1 MKEILKDALKASK
14 HEMKRCEEYVA
25 RTKFDNVDHLLDTIV
40 HKHDSFQA
48 LVIIDELDEDLEKV
62 LMDQFQFPVEILTLR
77 RYKTNKGERIYNFI
91 PLLEELSESPKEFSS
106 LVSKLPQLDFSEL
119 DTVVV
124 PAQDE
129 GFKTVFLGEDRWF
142 KIRISSSMIPKL
154 KYVAGYQVAPV
165 SAITHVAKIQSVE
178 AWQDTGKYVLNF
190 ASSAK
195 KIKPLKLPIGQNGL
209 QIQAPR
215 YTNYERLTKA
225 KTFVDAF

>member
-1 MKEILKDALKASK
+1 M
-14 HEMKRCEEYVA
+14 
-25 RTKFDNVDHLLDTIV
+25 
-40 HKHDSFQA
+40 
-48 LVIIDELDEDLEKV
+48 
-62 LMDQFQFPVEILTLR
+62 
-77 RYKTNKGERIYNFI
+77 
-91 PLLEELSESPKEFSS
+91 LEELSESPKESSS

-215 YTNYERLTKA
+215 YTNYERLKKA